1 MDVTKEVR
9 FSGHSD
15 DCFEIDGAVSE
26 ECNEGVFRITDP
38 NGVGVNLVA
47 TYGQS
52 NAGMWMLG
60 LQVAEDDDP
69 WPQWAM
75 TWRAAENGYS
85 PELCMQLPVGST
97 ITRVFPKPE
106 TCHECDRPQDPMCL
120 TVK

>member
-1 MDVTKEVR
+1 METAKEVW

-15 DCFEIDGAVSE
+15 DCFEIDGAVRE
-26 ECNEGVFRITDP
+26 ECSEGVFRIAGPD
-38 NGVGVNLVA
+38 GVGVNLVA

-60 LQVAEDDDP
+60 FQVAEDDDP
-69 WPQWAM
+69 WPQWPM
-75 TWRAAENGYS
+75 TWRAARNGYS
-85 PELCMQLPVGST
+85 PELVIQLPIGST

-106 TCHECDRPQDPMCL
+106 KCDECDRPHEPMSL